1 MELKRIS
8 TSENTLTS
16 ILKEEWIQITLLTIL
31 SISAPLLI
39 RSPQL
44 LVGSIVNFVLFFSAK
59 RYGFKKSLPSI
70 LLPSLVAYSSNIL
83 FKGATP
89 FLLYFIPVIVLGNS
103 VYVLLGKYI
112 KGGITSVV
120 VSSVCKALLLY
131 IFAFVFVNE
140 LGLPKIFLTSMG
152 VMQLITAVIGG
163 ILGFFTTEVFRES
176 KSLT

>member
-89 FLLYFIPVIVLGNS
+89 FLLYFLPVIVLGNS
-103 VYVLLGKYI
+103 IYVLLGKYI
-112 KGGITSVV
+112 KGGFTSVFV
-120 VSSVCKALLLY
+120 GSVCKALLLY
-131 IFAFVFVNE
+131 IFAVVFVNE

-152 VMQLITAVIGG
+152 VMQLYTAIIGG
-163 ILGFFTTEVFRES
+163 GLALRIIN
-176 KSLT
+176 KS